1 MIRFED
7 LVEKVR
13 ATNPEADI
21 ELLRRAYV
29 FSAFEHKGQVRHS
42 GEPYLVHPLE
52 VADLLADMKLDVV
65 AIAAGLLH
73 DIVEDTQTPIE
84 RIQELFGPDVAHVVE
99 GVTKLGSIQ
108 FSSSEE
114 RQAENFRKML
124 LAMVDDIRVILVKLA
139 DRLHNMRTLHHLPEE
154 RRLKIAQE
162 TRDIY
167 GPIANRLGMSKI
179 KNELEELA
187 FKHLEPRPFE
197 ALRARVES
205 RRKTNEGMIEDL
217 KKNVSAK
224 LAEAQVP
231 VIAIDGRIKR
241 LFSIHQK
248 LKRQKIDLD
257 QVYDLV
263 ALRIVTQ
270 SVRDCYAALGIIHQT
285 WSPVP
290 GRIKDFIAMPRPNGY
305 QSLHTSVVSERG
317 FPFEVQIRTAEMH
330 KIAEEGI
337 AAHWK
342 YKEGRV
348 GADRDEQHFLW
359 LRQLLEWQQEV
370 RDPQEFLQ
378 NLKIELYAEEVYIFT
393 PKGEVKALPRDA
405 TPIDFAYSIHTDVGH
420 QCVGARVNG
429 KMVPLRTR
437 LRNGDIVEIITT
449 PGHKPSRDWLNIAG
463 TSRARSKIKH
473 FIHAEEKVKSIELG
487 RKLFEKDARRFGLNM
502 KTLAENDAFGRA
514 AAEFGMSKPDE
525 LFAAIGYGK
534 LSAKALLA
542 KLAPQEE
549 LKETPESGIASVV
562 RRVLGTGDEKIKVR
576 GFDDLMVFR
585 ARCCNPIRGRR
596 SSDTSRAGRACRC
609 TPRVLERDEPPL
621 RSRAP
626 HRRRMGQGN
635 RRGALHRQ
643 AEHSGRRSQGDP
655 GRCQLEDRRH
665 QHEYPQ
671 RRSDGRLADGPH
683 RHDRRNQR
691 REAPAE
697 GDQVAQERRRRG
709 GCGAGGEIGPGSGSR
724 LLALVKHAAQI
735 DGCAFPKPRAIAK
748 SRSYSEAI
756 RSISIR
762 ASFGRRAAWI
772 VARAG
777 AGERK

>member
-13 ATNPEADI
+13 GSNPDADI

-52 VADLLADMKLDVV
+52 VADQLADMKLDVV

-84 RIQELFGPDVAHVVE
+84 RIRELFGADVAHVVE

-154 RRLKIAQE
+154 RRIKIAQE

-167 GPIANRLGMSKI
+167 APIANRLGMSKV

-187 FKHLEPRPFE
+187 FKYLEPKAYE
-197 ALRARVES
+197 SLRQRVEA
-205 RRKTNEGMIEDL
+205 RRRATEGMIEEL
-217 KKNVSAK
+217 RKTITAK
-224 LAEAQVP
+224 LVEAQVP
-231 VIAIDGRIKR
+231 VIQIDGRIKR

-248 LKRQKIDLD
+248 LKRQKIDLE

-263 ALRIVTQ
+263 ALRIITG
-270 SVRDCYAALGIIHQT
+270 SVRDCYATLGIIHQT
-285 WSPVP
+285 WAPVP

-317 FPFEVQIRTAEMH
+317 FPFEVQIRSAEMH
-330 KIAEEGI
+330 RIAEEGI

-342 YKEGRV
+342 YKEGRI
-348 GADRDEQHFLW
+348 GADRDEQYFLW

-378 NLKIELYAEEVYIFT
+378 NLKIDLYPEEVYIFT

-405 TPIDFAYSIHTDVGH
+405 TPVDFAYAIHTDVGH

-437 LRNGDIVEIITT
+437 LRNGDIVEIVRA
-449 PGHKPSRDWLNIAG
+449 PGHKPSRDWLNFVA
-463 TSRARSKIKH
+463 TSRARNKIKH
-473 FIHAEEKVKSIELG
+473 FIHAEEKIRSLELG
-487 RKLFEKDARRFGLNM
+487 RKLFDKEARRYGLNV
-502 KTLAENDAFGRA
+502 KTITEGERFMALVSESGFQKA
-514 AAEFGMSKPDE
+514 DE
-525 LFAAIGYGK
+525 LFTAIAYGR
-534 LSAKALLA
+534 LSAKAVLA
-542 KLAPQEE
+542 KLVPQEQ
-549 LKETPESGIASVV
+549 LKEPQESALSSVV
-562 RRVLGTGDEKIKVR
+562 RRVLGTGEEKIKVR
-576 GFDDLMVFR
+576 GIDDLMVFR
-585 ARCCNPIRGRR
+585 ARCCNPIRGEKIIGYITRGKGVSVHSETCPNVVNLLYDPDRR
-596 SSDTSRAGRACRC
+596 IDVEWDKGSDPSPYTVRLSIQVEDRKGILADVSSKIAGINTNIRNVEATTTDQMGRIDM
-609 TPRVLERDEPPL
+609 TVEISDVKHLQKVIKSL
-621 RSRAP
+621 RSIEGVVDVERAT
-626 HRRRMGQGN
+626 
-635 RRGALHRQ
+635 
-643 AEHSGRRSQGDP
+643 
-655 GRCQLEDRRH
+655 
-665 QHEYPQ
+665 
-671 RRSDGRLADGPH
+671 
-683 RHDRRNQR
+683 
-691 REAPAE
+691 
-697 GDQVAQERRRRG
+697 
-709 GCGAGGEIGPGSGSR
+709 
-724 LLALVKHAAQI
+724 K
-735 DGCAFPKPRAIAK
+735 
-748 SRSYSEAI
+748 
-756 RSISIR
+756 
-762 ASFGRRAAWI
+762 
-772 VARAG
+772 
-777 AGERK
+777 